1 MAERNNR
8 LNKPISDDML
18 YAAGMPRDIPDKE
31 PVPPPPPVQPK
42 DFDAT
47 LPGIEYRAMA
57 DVAPPASDQRLP
69 GAGPEESQGNSQSP
83 FAWLA
88 QRRTPR
94 S

>member
-42 DFDAT
+42 DFDPT

-57 DVAPPASDQRLP
+57 DASAPTSDQRQA
-69 GAGPEESQGNSQSP
+69 GAGPAASQGNDQSP

-88 QRRTPR
+88 RRRARP